1 MVGEPYR
8 NAWRLAG
15 WQAGGLGYPLGA
27 AVAYNGY
34 ATVQFEGGSMIYSAA
49 GVEVRRK

>member
-15 WQAGGLGYPLGA
+15 WQAGGLGYPLGV

-34 ATVQFEGGSMIYSAA
+34 RTVPFEGGSMTYSPT
-49 GVEVRRK
+49 GVKVTRK